1 MDYPHRPCKALL
13 PARGAADDEP
23 LVQARHLISDH
34 YLEHFKQFLMT
45 KFFFSSPQDYPPLPI
60 SNVPRLQGVST
71 PPLGDT
77 TPPRRRFKGPR
88 DDLTRARVPT
98 PLQSDNGISRIDEQN
113 ERAEGNGE
121 EDKTSSFKPTLPT
134 FDIRHKR
141 HNIRIDALKK
151 ALNPMLAENGSA
163 MVLLCWGEKSN
174 CTISPITVSSP
185 EDEVTTWREINR
197 GWYTR
202 KGYWRK
208 HIPGFNVTGVDI
220 VEVCY
225 SMLSF

>member
-1 MDYPHRPCKALL
+1 MYYPRRPRKALL
-13 PARGAADDEP
+13 PVREAGNDQL
-23 LVQARHLISDH
+23 LVHISDH
-34 YLEHFKQFLMT
+34 YVERFKQRLMT
-45 KFFFSSPQDYPPLPI
+45 KFLFSSPQDDPPLPM
-60 SNVPRLQGVST
+60 SYVPRLEGVST
-71 PPLGDT
+71 PPLADIIS
-77 TPPRRRFKGPR
+77 PRRRSKGPQDR
-88 DDLTRARVPT
+88 RTRAREAT
-98 PLQSDNGISRIDEQN
+98 SLQSDNGISRINEQK

-121 EDKTSSFKPTLPT
+121 EVKTSSFKPT
-134 FDIRHKR
+134 FDERHKK
-141 HNIRIDALKK
+141 HNTRVDALKE
-151 ALNPMLAENGSA
+151 ALKPMLADNGSP

-174 CTISPITVSSP
+174 CTISPITISSA

-225 SMLSF
+225 SVLSF

>member
-1 MDYPHRPCKALL
+1 
-13 PARGAADDEP
+13 
-23 LVQARHLISDH
+23 
-34 YLEHFKQFLMT
+34 MT
-45 KFFFSSPQDYPPLPI
+45 KIFFSSPQNHPSLPI
-60 SNVPRLQGVST
+60 SDVPRLERVST

-77 TPPRRRFKGPR
+77 TPPRHRSKGAR
-88 DDLTRARVPT
+88 DYRTRARVPT
-98 PLQSDNGISRIDEQN
+98 PLQSDNGISRIDRQN

-121 EDKTSSFKPTLPT
+121 DKARSFKSTLPT
-134 FDIRHKR
+134 FDIRHER
-141 HNIRIDALKK
+141 HGIRIEALKK

-174 CTISPITVSSP
+174 CTILPVTVSSS

-202 KGYWRK
+202 KGYWRR

-225 SMLSF
+225 IMLSF